1 VEVLVPE
8 SVGWVFERAGAR
20 RKGRGG
26 GGEGEGSAAR
36 SWDAKRGS
44 GGRSEVRDT
53 QAKVVTTVSGEPR
66 PAQVE
71 GGFQGKGK
79 QVLT

>member
-1 VEVLVPE
+1 MCLSGPV
-8 SVGWVFERAGAR
+8 
-20 RKGRGG
+20 RGG
-26 GGEGEGSAAR
+26 KGEGEGVMERAVR
-36 SWDAKRGS
+36 RGRGMQKGS
-44 GGRSEVRDT
+44 PESEVRDT